1 MHIIKLYQKTKWSI
15 IWNEDNTFKQ
25 NLEVMSF
32 RGWLVAFYLQ
42 KVALLHK
49 LHTFGA
55 PLPPST
61 EKYRDDVLYVFS
73 LLQCSSIINIRYS
86 VKSQFYP
93 VLVQVETKSELFISD
108 SQPTTIQVSISLSV
122 FFFLLLAQVFVHPQI
137 SHTHTDD
144 CFLYPSIFL
153 LQFSMQ
159 RFRCYH
165 VWYHGVD

>member
-1 MHIIKLYQKTKWSI
+1 M
-15 IWNEDNTFKQ
+15 
-25 NLEVMSF
+25 
-32 RGWLVAFYLQ
+32 VAFYLQ

-93 VLVQVETKSELFISD
+93 VLVQVETKGELFISD
-108 SQPTTIQVSISLSV
+108 PQPTTIQVSISLSV

-137 SHTHTDD
+137 SHTHTQMIAS
-144 CFLYPSIFL
+144 SIHPYF
-153 LQFSMQ
+153 
-159 RFRCYH
+159 CYNFPCNDL
-165 VWYHGVD
+165 GVIMFGTTV